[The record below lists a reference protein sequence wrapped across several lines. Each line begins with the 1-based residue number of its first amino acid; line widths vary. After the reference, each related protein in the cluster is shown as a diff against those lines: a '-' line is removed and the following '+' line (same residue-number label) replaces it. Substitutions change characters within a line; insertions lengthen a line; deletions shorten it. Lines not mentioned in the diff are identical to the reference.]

1 MGGDDD
7 PMTVFDGLIWGGAA
21 LTLAGVAALIWCI
34 LTVARAR
41 KGGLDDAALRDRM
54 RGVLAV
60 NMGALAASMIGLLLV
75 ICGIVLG

>member
-1 MGGDDD
+1 
-7 PMTVFDGLIWGGAA
+7 MTVFDGLIWGGAA

-41 KGGLDDAALRDRM
+41 KGSLDDAALRDRR

>member
-1 MGGDDD
+1 MGGDD

-34 LTVARAR
+34 LAVVRAR
-41 KGGLDDAALRDRM
+41 KAGLDDAALRDRM

-60 NMGALAASMIGLLLV
+60 NMAALAASMIGLLLV
-75 ICGIVLG
+75 ITGIVLG